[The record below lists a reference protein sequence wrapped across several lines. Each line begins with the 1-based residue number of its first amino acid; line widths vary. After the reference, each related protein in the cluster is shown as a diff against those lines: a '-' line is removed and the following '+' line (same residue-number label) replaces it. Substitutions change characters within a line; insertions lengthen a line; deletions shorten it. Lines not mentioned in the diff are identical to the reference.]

1 MRVVIQR
8 VKHASVKVEGELIGE
23 IGKGILVLVGFLDN
37 DDMKVYDYMLDKI
50 INLRIFEDED
60 DKMNLSVKDIEG
72 EIIIVPNFTLYG
84 DCRKGRRPSYSVAAK
99 PDKAR
104 MIFDEFI
111 KRANEK
117 YDGIKQGMFQAD
129 MKVELLNDGPV
140 TLLLDSEKVF

>member
-1 MRVVIQR
+1 MRVVVQR
-8 VKHASVKVEGELIGE
+8 VKHASVKVEGEWIGE

>member
-1 MRVVIQR
+1 MRVVVQR

>member
-1 MRVVIQR
+1 MRVVVQR
-8 VKHASVKVEGELIGE
+8 VKHASVEVEGELIGE

>member
-8 VKHASVKVEGELIGE
+8 VKQASVKVEGKTIGE
-23 IGKGILVLVGFLDN
+23 IGQGLLVLVGFLDT
-37 DDMKVYDYMLDKI
+37 DDIKVYDYMLDKI
-50 INLRIFEDED
+50 INLRIFEDSE
-60 DKMNLSVKDIEG
+60 DKMNLSVKDVNG
-72 EIIIVPNFTLYG
+72 EILIVPNFTLYG
-84 DCRKGRRPSYSVAAK
+84 DCRKGRRPSYSTAAK

-104 MIFDEFI
+104 SIFEEFM

-117 YDGIKQGMFQAD
+117 FESIEQGMFQAD

>member
-1 MRVVIQR
+1 MRVVVQR
-8 VKHASVKVEGELIGE
+8 VKHASVKVEGELIDE